1 MKAPLTCVLFS
12 VGKFQI
18 EWEFVWPVYRHMGS
32 ETSIYMSGV
41 RSLQY
46 RYVSS
51 MDSAFGLILRM
62 YVASKIKQPSKDD
75 DLSSPSSFI

>member
-1 MKAPLTCVLFS
+1 MCAVCGICLACVS
-12 VGKFQI
+12 SHG
-18 EWEFVWPVYRHMGS
+18 
-32 ETSIYMSGV
+32 GV
-41 RSLQY
+41 RFNLHDAVYSACSSA
-46 RYVSS
+46 YVSS